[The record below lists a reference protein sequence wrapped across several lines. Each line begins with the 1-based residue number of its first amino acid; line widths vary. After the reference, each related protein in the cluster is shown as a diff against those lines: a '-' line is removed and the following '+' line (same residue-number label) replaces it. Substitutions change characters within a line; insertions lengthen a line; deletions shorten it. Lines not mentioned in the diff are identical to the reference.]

1 MMNGL
6 PNARAGAVGAVGFSN
21 GGFFSVLLAAE
32 RKIKAGVAYYGAL
45 LGVGQPLAANPF
57 RQSFTS
63 GSSPVL
69 ILMGENDTT
78 MGPPPVRMLEAIMKG
93 VGAPYEIKFYPDAE
107 HGFDRNN
114 VRPGN
119 DAAKIDAW
127 PRTLAF
133 LRRYVH

>member
-1 MMNGL
+1 M
-6 PNARAGAVGAVGFSN
+6 
-21 GGFFSVLLAAE
+21 
-32 RKIKAGVAYYGAL
+32 
-45 LGVGQPLAANPF
+45 GQPLAANPF